1 MNPHSPHPYPETK
14 EVSMNRLLRTR
25 AARGATVT
33 ALAGFLTAVMV
44 AVTPAVA
51 SADTILKVRY
61 PVNGSTF
68 LKAANATVP
77 LGPGA
82 LRSRVNLTT
91 GAVTASLNLP
101 PATGSF
107 KELGLI
113 PVTATVAFIQDGPT
127 TGKVDLSTG
136 AVTTMSNI
144 TLQITNLTVAGL
156 PVPVGPSCESATP
169 ASVALAS
176 QPGFSIVNGGTVS
189 GTYTVPP
196 FAGCG
201 LITPVLNLTITGPG
215 NTITL
220 TLGKAH
226 VIP

>member
-1 MNPHSPHPYPETK
+1 
-14 EVSMNRLLRTR
+14 MNRLVRLPGRGM
-25 AARGATVT
+25 AATAIAGLL
-33 ALAGFLTAVMV
+33 ALATIA
-44 AVTPAVA
+44 ATPAAA
-51 SADTILKVRY
+51 SAATTVKVRY

-68 LKAANATVP
+68 LKAANATVT

-82 LRSRVNLTT
+82 LRARVNLSN
-91 GAVTASLNLP
+91 GNVVASLNLP

-107 KELGLI
+107 TEFGLI
-113 PVTATVAFIQDGPT
+113 PVTATVAFIQNGPT
-127 TGKVDLSTG
+127 TGKVDLNTG
-136 AVTTMSNI
+136 AVTTSSSI
-144 TLQITNLTVAGL
+144 TLQITSLSVGGL

-215 NTITL
+215 NTISL
-220 TLGKAH
+220 TLGKAM
-226 VIP
+226 

>member
-1 MNPHSPHPYPETK
+1 
-14 EVSMNRLLRTR
+14 MNRLVRLPGRGM
-25 AARGATVT
+25 AATAIAGLLALATIAATPAAASAATV
-33 ALAGFLTAVMV
+33 
-44 AVTPAVA
+44 
-51 SADTILKVRY
+51 LKVRY
-61 PVNGSTF
+61 PVNGSTTIA
-68 LKAANATVP
+68 AANATVP

-82 LRSRVNLTT
+82 LRSRVNLSN
-91 GAVTASLNLP
+91 GNVVASLNLP

-107 KELGLI
+107 KEFGLI
-113 PVTATVAFIQDGPT
+113 PVTATVAFIQNGPT

-136 AVTTMSNI
+136 AVTTSSSI
-144 TLQITNLTVAGL
+144 TLQITSLSVGGL

-201 LITPVLNLTITGPG
+201 LVTPVLNLTITGPG
-215 NTITL
+215 NTISL

>member
-1 MNPHSPHPYPETK
+1 
-14 EVSMNRLLRTR
+14 MNRLLRRR
-25 AARGATVT
+25 AVRGATVT
-33 ALAGFLTAVMV
+33 ALAGLVTAVVV
-44 AVTPAVA
+44 ATTPALA
-51 SADTILKVRY
+51 SAGTTLTVRY

-68 LKAANATVP
+68 LKAVNATVA
-77 LGPGA
+77 LGPGT
-82 LRSRVNLTT
+82 LRSKVNLTT
-91 GAVTASLNLP
+91 GKVTASLNLP

-107 KELGLI
+107 KELGVI

-127 TGKVDLSTG
+127 TGTVNLNTG
-136 AVTTMSNI
+136 AVTTMSKI
-144 TLQITNLTVAGL
+144 TLQITNLTVSGL

-196 FAGCG
+196 FANCG
-201 LITPVLNLTITGPG
+201 LVTPVLNLTVTGPG
-215 NTITL
+215 NTISL

>member
-1 MNPHSPHPYPETK
+1 
-14 EVSMNRLLRTR
+14 MNRLVRLPGRGM
-25 AARGATVT
+25 AATAIAGLLALATIAATPAAASAATV
-33 ALAGFLTAVMV
+33 
-44 AVTPAVA
+44 
-51 SADTILKVRY
+51 LKVRY
-61 PVNGSTF
+61 PVHGSTF
-68 LKAANATVP
+68 LKAANATVT

-82 LRSRVNLTT
+82 LRSRVNLSN
-91 GAVTASLNLP
+91 GNVTASLNLP

-107 KELGLI
+107 KEFGLI
-113 PVTATVAFIQDGPT
+113 PVTATVAFIQNGPT
-127 TGKVDLSTG
+127 TGKVNLNTG
-136 AVTTMSNI
+136 AVTTSSSI
-144 TLQITNLTVAGL
+144 TLQITSLSVAGL

-215 NTITL
+215 NTISL

>member
-1 MNPHSPHPYPETK
+1 MNWL
-14 EVSMNRLLRTR
+14 VRLPGRGM
-25 AARGATVT
+25 AAAAVAGLL
-33 ALAGFLTAVMV
+33 ALATIA
-44 AVTPAVA
+44 ATPAAA
-51 SADTILKVRY
+51 SADTTLKVRY
-61 PVNGSTF
+61 PVHGSTF
-68 LKAANATVP
+68 IKAATASIT

-82 LRSRVNLTT
+82 LRSKVNLST

-107 KELGLI
+107 KEFGLI

-127 TGKVDLSTG
+127 TGTVNLNTG

-144 TLQITNLTVAGL
+144 TLQVTSLSVSGL

-196 FAGCG
+196 FAHCG
-201 LITPVLNLTITGPG
+201 LVTPVLNLTVTGPG
-215 NTITL
+215 NTISL

-226 VIP
+226 VVGG

>member
-1 MNPHSPHPYPETK
+1 
-14 EVSMNRLLRTR
+14 MNRLVRLPGRGM
-25 AARGATVT
+25 AATAIAGLLALATIATTPAAASAATV
-33 ALAGFLTAVMV
+33 
-44 AVTPAVA
+44 
-51 SADTILKVRY
+51 LKVRY

-68 LKAANATVP
+68 IKAANATVP

-107 KELGLI
+107 KEFGLI
-113 PVTATVAFIQDGPT
+113 PVTATVAFLQNGPT
-127 TGKVDLSTG
+127 TGTVDLNTG

-144 TLQITNLTVAGL
+144 TLQITSLTVAGL

-189 GTYTVPP
+189 GTYTIPP

-215 NTITL
+215 NTISL

>member
-1 MNPHSPHPYPETK
+1 
-14 EVSMNRLLRTR
+14 MNRLVRLPGHGM
-25 AARGATVT
+25 AVT
-33 ALAGFLTAVMV
+33 AVAGLLALATIAATPV
-44 AVTPAVA
+44 AA
-51 SADTILKVRY
+51 SADTTLKVGY
-61 PVNGSTF
+61 PVHGSTF

-77 LGPGA
+77 LGPGT
-82 LRSRVNLTT
+82 LRSKVDLNT
-91 GAVTASLNLP
+91 GALTASLNLP

-107 KELGLI
+107 KEFGLI

-127 TGKVDLSTG
+127 TGTVNLNTG
-136 AVTTMSNI
+136 AVSTTSTI
-144 TLQITNLTVAGL
+144 TLQITSLSVGGL

-169 ASVALAS
+169 ASVSLAS
-176 QPGFSIVNGGTVS
+176 QPGFSIVKGGTVS

-201 LITPVLNLTITGPG
+201 LTTPVLNLIVTGPG
-215 NTITL
+215 NTISL

>member
-1 MNPHSPHPYPETK
+1 MNWL
-14 EVSMNRLLRTR
+14 VRLPGRGMAV
-25 AARGATVT
+25 AAVAGLL
-33 ALAGFLTAVMV
+33 ALATI
-44 AVTPAVA
+44 AVTPAAA
-51 SADTILKVRY
+51 SADTTIKVRY

-77 LGPGA
+77 LGPGT
-82 LRSRVNLTT
+82 LRSKVDVNT

-107 KELGLI
+107 KEFGLI

-127 TGKVDLSTG
+127 TGTVNLNTG
-136 AVTTMSNI
+136 AVTTMSTI
-144 TLQITNLTVAGL
+144 TLQVTSLSVGGL

-176 QPGFSIVNGGTVS
+176 QPGFSIVKGGTVS

-196 FAGCG
+196 FANCG
-201 LITPVLNLTITGPG
+201 LVTPVLNLTVTGPG

-226 VIP
+226 VIG

>member
-1 MNPHSPHPYPETK
+1 
-14 EVSMNRLLRTR
+14 MNRLVRLPGRGM
-25 AARGATVT
+25 AATAVAGLL
-33 ALAGFLTAVMV
+33 ALATIA
-44 AVTPAVA
+44 ATPAAA
-51 SADTILKVRY
+51 SAATILKVRY

-82 LRSRVNLTT
+82 LRSRVNLDN
-91 GAVTASLNLP
+91 GNVTASLNLP

-107 KELGLI
+107 KEFGLI
-113 PVTATVAFIQDGPT
+113 PVTATVAFIQNGPT

-136 AVTTMSNI
+136 AVTTSSSI
-144 TLQITNLTVAGL
+144 TLQITSLTVGGL
-156 PVPVGPSCESATP
+156 PVPVGSFCESATP

-215 NTITL
+215 NTISL